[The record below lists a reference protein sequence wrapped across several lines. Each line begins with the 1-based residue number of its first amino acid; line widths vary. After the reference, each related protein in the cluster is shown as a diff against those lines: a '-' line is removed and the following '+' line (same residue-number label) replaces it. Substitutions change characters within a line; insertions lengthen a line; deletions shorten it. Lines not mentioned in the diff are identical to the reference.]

1 MQTVIKKNSARRV
14 ADSDPV
20 VSTKKKRRLS
30 GYSNSYDPMGI
41 RKKTRQQTQPDTAF
55 YLRTIRAPLQRVYIF
70 QVDGGGASRLAHC
83 LLTMHLK

>member
-20 VSTKKKRRLS
+20 VSTKKKRWLS

-55 YLRTIRAPLQRVYIF
+55 LPPRGSSSLSQRVYIF
-70 QVDGGGASRLAHC
+70 RVNGEGYLVLRVTSI
-83 LLTMHLK
+83 